1 MSGPDA
7 ERVLIIGAGSLGSV
21 YGGLLARAGHDVQ
34 LLAREPHAR
43 AIEAAGGLR
52 LESGGE
58 ELLVPLRADWRPE
71 RIEPAEIA
79 ILLTQE
85 PRHRRG
91 ARRAARTCGAALRLA
106 VSLQNSV
113 EKDDELRAWCGPGP
127 VVGGV
132 SMVGGT
138 LVEPGLVRHTF
149 DRATVVG
156 ELPTGSSARVERLAA
171 LLARRRSLGRRV
183 GERDRRRVGEA
194 RARAA
199 DARAAGADAAAPA
212 RGAPLARARRR
223 STSASCARASPSR
236 RRPAVELEDGPLD
249 FPLRRIA
256 AAPDDEAVELVQAE
270 GRRFVEAGMTQI
282 RVSMLQS
289 VEKGQRLEVEAIHGF
304 VVREGARLGV
314 AVPSTELCYRLLT
327 GMDQRLA

>member
-58 ELLVPLRADWRPE
+58 ALLVPLRADWRPE

-79 ILLTQE
+79 ILLTKSLDTA
-85 PRHRRG
+85 G
-91 ARRAARTCGAALRLA
+91 ALAGLEHVRSGLQLA

-113 EKDDELRAWCGPGP
+113 EKDDQLRAWCGPGP

-171 LLARRRSLGRRV
+171 LLA
-183 GERDRRRVGEA
+183 
-194 RARAA
+194 AA
-199 DARAAGADAAAPA
+199 DLSGVVSENVIGVEWAKVVHALPSLALPALTRLHLHEVLLSPELAALYVRLVREGAAVAAAA
-212 RGAPLARARRR
+212 
-223 STSASCARASPSR
+223 
-236 RRPAVELEDGPLD
+236 AVELEDEPLD
-249 FPLRRIA
+249 VPLRRIA
-256 AAPDDEAVELVQAE
+256 APPDDEAVELVQAE
-270 GRRFVEAGMTQI
+270 GRRFVDAGMTRV

-327 GMDQRLA
+327 AIDQRLA

>member
-79 ILLTQE
+79 ILLTKSLDTA
-85 PRHRRG
+85 G
-91 ARRAARTCGAALRLA
+91 ALAGLEHVRSGLQLA

-113 EKDDELRAWCGPGP
+113 EKDDQLRAWCGPGP

-171 LLARRRSLGRRV
+171 LLA
-183 GERDRRRVGEA
+183 
-194 RARAA
+194 AA
-199 DARAAGADAAAPA
+199 DLSGVVSENVIGVEWAKVVHALPSLALPALTRLHLHEVLLSPELAALYVRLVREGAAVAAAA
-212 RGAPLARARRR
+212 
-223 STSASCARASPSR
+223 
-236 RRPAVELEDGPLD
+236 AVELEDEPLD
-249 FPLRRIA
+249 VPLRRIA

-270 GRRFVEAGMTQI
+270 GRRFVDAGMTRV

-327 GMDQRLA
+327 AIDQRLA

>member
-1 MSGPDA
+1 MNGPDA

-52 LESGGE
+52 LESSGE

-79 ILLTQE
+79 ILLTKSLDTA
-85 PRHRRG
+85 G
-91 ARRAARTCGAALRLA
+91 ALAGLEHIRSSLRLA

-113 EKDDELRAWCGPGP
+113 EKDDLLRAWCGSGP

-171 LLARRRSLGRRV
+171 LLA
-183 GERDRRRVGEA
+183 
-194 RARAA
+194 
-199 DARAAGADAAAPA
+199 AAGLSGVVSENVIGAEWAKVVHALPSLALPALTRLHLHEVLLSPELAALYVRLVREGAAVAAAA
-212 RGAPLARARRR
+212 
-223 STSASCARASPSR
+223 
-236 RRPAVELEDGPLD
+236 AVELEDASLD

-270 GRRFVEAGMTQI
+270 GRRFVEAGMTRV

-327 GMDQRLA
+327 AIDQRLA

>member
-52 LESGGE
+52 LESSGE
-58 ELLVPLRADWRPE
+58 ELLVPLRADWRPG

-79 ILLTQE
+79 ILLTKSLDTA
-85 PRHRRG
+85 G
-91 ARRAARTCGAALRLA
+91 ALAGLEHIRSGLRLA

-113 EKDDELRAWCGPGP
+113 EKDDLLRAWCGPGP

-138 LVEPGLVRHTF
+138 LVEPGYARHTF

-156 ELPTGSSARVERLAA
+156 ELPTGSSPRVERFAGLLRDAGLSGVVSQNVLGAEWAKVIHSAPVMALAV
-171 LLARRRSLGRRV
+171 LTRMHLHELLLSPDLARIYVRL
-183 GERDRRRVGEA
+183 A
-194 RARAA
+194 REGATVAE
-199 DARAAGADAAAPA
+199 AAG
-212 RGAPLARARRR
+212 
-223 STSASCARASPSR
+223 
-236 RRPAVELEDGPLD
+236 VELDDGPLD
-249 FPLRRIA
+249 FPLRRIVSA
-256 AAPDDEAVELVQAE
+256 DDDEAVELVRNE
-270 GRRFVEAGMTQI
+270 GRRMETAGMTRI

-289 VEKGQRLEVEAIHGF
+289 VERGRRTEVETVHGF
-304 VVREGARLGV
+304 VVREAVRLGV
-314 AVPSTELCYRLLT
+314 PVPTSELFYSLLEAI
-327 GMDQRLA
+327 DRSNE